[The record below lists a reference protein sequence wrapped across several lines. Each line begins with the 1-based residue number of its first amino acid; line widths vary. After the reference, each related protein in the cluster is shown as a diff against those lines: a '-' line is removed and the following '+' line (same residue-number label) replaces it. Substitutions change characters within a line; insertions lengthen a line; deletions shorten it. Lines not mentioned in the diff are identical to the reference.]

1 MCLRAAA
8 PAPDSADSF
17 WKKANVGDPLSD
29 LLPAVWP
36 AEPGSGKAHDCLK
49 LRSSKLVLLYF
60 LYSPRSNLHF
70 QVALCLFSSN
80 ILTLRSNYLFII
92 YITYSP
98 LILLSSKNKRS
109 SSLTHF
115 SGRKHYNLSAT
126 RFRCVIQKN
135 KLMPAGWSYYF
146 PWMIHRAQ
154 SWTGALE
161 HARHYRYLL
170 FQGPEQTV
178 VRRQQFLAA
187 TLGWNISFKKFK

>member
-29 LLPAVWP
+29 LLPAVRP
-36 AEPGSGKAHDCLK
+36 AEPGSGKAHDCIN
-49 LRSSKLVLLYF
+49 LRSSKLALLF
-60 LYSPRSNLHF
+60 LCSPRSNLHF
-70 QVALCLFSSN
+70 QVALCLFSSY

-92 YITYSP
+92 YITYSS
-98 LILLSSKNKRS
+98 LIFLSSKNKRG

-115 SGRKHYNLSAT
+115 SCRKHYYLFAT
-126 RFRCVIQKN
+126 RFRCVLQKN

-161 HARHYRYLL
+161 HAKHYRYLL

-187 TLGWNISFKKFK
+187 TLGCNITFKKFK